1 MFKRFIT
8 GWLCIVGMVL
18 YALLLG
24 LQHGCRRI
32 IGIPGTLRS
41 EPVSTNT
48 LTTRHRLKASHTA
61 PKNQSTHTQTARHT
75 SQRSLEPSTSRSARK
90 LPYNIHAAHEATGSH
105 RHTIE
110 RQRDQF
116 TELKKND
123 ENTSWMPTTTAVNAT
138 SAELVN
144 GTAPNPLRT
153 QSTISQLAYTPPA
166 ANAMTPAV
174 APAQALH
181 TE

>member
-110 RQRDQF
+110 RRTRSVHRAQEERREHELDADDDGGKRDERRTRERHGTKPVEDPIDDQP
-116 TELKKND
+116 TSIHTTSSERND
-123 ENTSWMPTTTAVNAT
+123 ASSGPRSSV
-138 SAELVN
+138 
-144 GTAPNPLRT
+144 
-153 QSTISQLAYTPPA
+153 AY
-166 ANAMTPAV
+166 
-174 APAQALH
+174 
-181 TE
+181 

>member
-1 MFKRFIT
+1 VPANSAQSMFKRFIT

-90 LPYNIHAAHEATGSH
+90 TTLQHSRRARSH
-105 RHTIE
+105 RKSPTHD
-110 RQRDQF
+110 R
-116 TELKKND
+116 
-123 ENTSWMPTTTAVNAT
+123 TSNAISSPSSRRTT
-138 SAELVN
+138 
-144 GTAPNPLRT
+144 RT
-153 QSTISQLAYTPPA
+153 R
-166 ANAMTPAV
+166 V
-174 APAQALH
+174 GCRRRRR
-181 TE
+181 